1 MPSRSRRAMP
11 TCLRRLTQH
20 GVRSTQRKRPSCK
33 SQQRSEHGHPRFD
46 ATARL
51 LRSHK
56 SASFLAILE
65 QGRAW
70 RAGAR
75 SLSLALAAI
84 GVPERGMARNFL
96 QAGNLLPW
104 GWFATM
110 NLPIGDAVVVA
121 LQRCTRCVL
130 GAWPR
135 LADD

>member
-1 MPSRSRRAMP
+1 MASEVPRESGPVAKVSNAVNTGTHVLMPR
-11 TCLRRLTQH
+11 Q
-20 GVRSTQRKRPSCK
+20 
-33 SQQRSEHGHPRFD
+33 
-46 ATARL
+46 

-75 SLSLALAAI
+75 SLSLGLAAV
-84 GVPERGMARNFL
+84 GVPARGMARDFL
-96 QAGNLLPW
+96 HADNLLPGGTVRNDELANW
-104 GWFATM
+104 
-110 NLPIGDAVVVA
+110 GDAVVVA